1 MDRPGDRGLLLK
13 KGAKFEVNDTQRQVS
28 NAFEHYGR
36 LVSGSLKVGNKVE
49 AKIDLQRRKK
59 IMNNHSAT
67 HLLHEA
73 LRQILGDKVQQKG
86 SLVEADKL
94 RFDFSYD
101 EVVSRAELDKVE
113 AIVNTQILGN
123 SQVKTEETDIET
135 AMKKGAMA
143 LFGEK
148 YGDSVRVLSMGD
160 DNFSVE
166 LCGGTHV
173 ERLGDI
179 GRLQNYI

>member
-1 MDRPGDRGLLLK
+1 
-13 KGAKFEVNDTQRQVS
+13 
-28 NAFEHYGR
+28 
-36 LVSGSLKVGNKVE
+36 
-49 AKIDLQRRKK
+49 
-59 IMNNHSAT
+59 
-67 HLLHEA
+67 
-73 LRQILGDKVQQKG
+73 LRQILGDKVEQKG

-94 RFDFSYD
+94 RLDFSHD
-101 EVVSRAELDKVE
+101 ELVSKAELDKVE
-113 AIVNTQILGN
+113 AIVNTQILDN
-123 SQVKTEETDIET
+123 SEVKTEETDIET

-148 YGDSVRVLSMGD
+148 YGDSVRVLSMGN

-179 GRLQNYI
+179 GRFKIISESSIAAGLRRIEAITGIDAYQLDKQTESSRNQMANLTKSSDIAQTVKKVTQ

>member
-1 MDRPGDRGLLLK
+1 M
-13 KGAKFEVNDTQRQVS
+13 
-28 NAFEHYGR
+28 
-36 LVSGSLKVGNKVE
+36 
-49 AKIDLQRRKK
+49 
-59 IMNNHSAT
+59 
-67 HLLHEA
+67 
-73 LRQILGDKVQQKG
+73 
-86 SLVEADKL
+86 
-94 RFDFSYD
+94 
-101 EVVSRAELDKVE
+101 DKVE
-113 AIVNTQILGN
+113 TIVNTQILGN
-123 SQVKTEETDIET
+123 SQVRTEETDIET

-179 GRLQNYI
+179 GRFKIISESGIAAGIRRIEAITGIDAYQLDKQIEGSFNKITNLTKSRDIVQTVEKVTQLLKNQKKLE